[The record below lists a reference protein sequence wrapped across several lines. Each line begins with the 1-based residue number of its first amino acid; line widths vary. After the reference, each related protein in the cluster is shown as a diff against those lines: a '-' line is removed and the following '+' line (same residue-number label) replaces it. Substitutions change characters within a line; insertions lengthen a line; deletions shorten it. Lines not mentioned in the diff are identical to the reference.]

1 MAQLTTIRHLVVQKR
16 CFRPPH
22 GESGPL
28 IHLIRRSTATAASP
42 RGVTGDLSAPSRT
55 VLLVAAATVVLA
67 ACASPAPTERFEP
80 SGAPSSDGASSEGS
94 GSEGSLRGL
103 TYWSEGDETLKL
115 DACPA
120 QGVPADVGAPAVV
133 IVHGGGFTSGDRSE
147 PGVRALCDAVAR
159 SGAAAFAISYRL
171 APEHVYPDQLDDL
184 ARAVGWLRQPEQ
196 VQRFSLDPARVG
208 VIGSSAGAILA
219 QQLATRGDGPIDAG
233 SRVAAVVSL
242 SGVSQMGPRSARLG
256 RPSPAAAGVVLGY
269 LGCDDV
275 ASCPQGEEASPIAA
289 VDPSDPP
296 MLLVNGS
303 DELVPAEQAETM
315 AAALQ
320 RAGVDH
326 EVVIV
331 PGSRHGLALLDEA
344 VRRDVVTFMKENL

>member
-1 MAQLTTIRHLVVQKR
+1 M
-16 CFRPPH
+16 
-22 GESGPL
+22 
-28 IHLIRRSTATAASP
+28 
-42 RGVTGDLSAPSRT
+42 
-55 VLLVAAATVVLA
+55 
-67 ACASPAPTERFEP
+67 
-80 SGAPSSDGASSEGS
+80 SEGS
-94 GSEGSLRGL
+94 GSEGSGSLRGV
-103 TYWSEGDETLKL
+103 TYWSEGDEALKL

-147 PGVRALCDAVAR
+147 PGVRALCEAVAR

-219 QQLATRGDGPIDAG
+219 QQLATRGDGPLDAG

-242 SGVSQMGPRSARLG
+242 SGVSQMGPRSASLG
-256 RPSPAAAGVVLGY
+256 RPSAAATGVVLGY

-275 ASCPQGEEASPIAA
+275 TACPRGVEASPISA

-303 DELVPAEQAETM
+303 DELVPAEQAEAM
-315 AAALQ
+315 GAALES
-320 RAGVDH
+320 AGVNH
-326 EVVIV
+326 EVVVV
-331 PGSRHGLALLDEA
+331 PGSQHGLALLDQT
-344 VRRDVVTFMKENL
+344 VRRDVVSFLEENL